1 MMCDQHI
8 RLRDS
13 SVWDCGSA
21 LSRRSGTQLE
31 VNTVKVKNQLLIWFE
46 YTNEMSVVLCEYVM
60 AILNLILAHSRC
72 NAANHKLELL
82 EFCTFY

>member
-46 YTNEMSVVLCEYVM
+46 YTNEMSVVLYD
-60 AILNLILAHSRC
+60 LRDGYT
-72 NAANHKLELL
+72 
-82 EFCTFY
+82 EFDTCSFPL